1 MDLGAYRNISNL
13 EVIAKK
19 NGIEVPRLRGYRLMK
34 DEAPVN
40 LDRVIDRKQI
50 AIDCV
55 EYLCDSRPFWNTHT
69 CWGEWSSRTDYLKE
83 YYLVTIKGGESSY
96 PQYVDVRWDRIHGWK
111 RKVLKTYIHNE
122 IVRQR
127 KQWEVWN
134 KYTGKENVLYIHARI
149 GGSNWP
155 HYYKDVAY
163 QPWFLEKV
171 DDSYDNTYCD
181 IYAKIEEVDHD

>member
-1 MDLGAYRNISNL
+1 MDLGAYCNINNL

-19 NGIEVPRLRGYRLMK
+19 NSIEVPRLRGYRLMK

-40 LDRVIDRKQI
+40 LDRVIDKKQI

-55 EYLCDSRPFWNTHT
+55 EYLCDSRPFWNTRT

-83 YYLVTIKGGESSY
+83 YYLVTIRGGESSY

-127 KQWEVWN
+127 KQWKVWN
-134 KYTGKENVLYIHARI
+134 KYAGEDNILYIHARI
-149 GGSNWP
+149 GGNNWSC
-155 HYYKDVAY
+155 YYKNVAY

-181 IYAKIEEVDHD
+181 IYAQITEM